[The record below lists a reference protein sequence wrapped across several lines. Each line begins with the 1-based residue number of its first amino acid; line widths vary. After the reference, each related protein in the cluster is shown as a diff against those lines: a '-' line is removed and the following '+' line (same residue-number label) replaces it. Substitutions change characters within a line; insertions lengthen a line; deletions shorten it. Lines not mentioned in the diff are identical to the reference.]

1 MRYSALFVV
10 IGLLASCTSP
20 EKLITRAWKFKDW
33 QFENVTDSASVAFGQ
48 QVREQ
53 MKTNIDFSM
62 EADSTYTIWQLKS
75 MEPVRGKWWFSADKK
90 QLFTKTDM
98 GLTQSKVLNLTKNLL
113 VFETKDPSG
122 KMIKMTCVAKPAKG
136 SK

>member
-1 MRYSALFVV
+1 MRYLVLF
-10 IGLLASCTSP
+10 IAISLLASCASR
-20 EKLITRAWKFKDW
+20 EKLIARAWKFKDW
-33 QFENVTDSASVAFGQ
+33 QFENVTDSASLAFGQ
-48 QVREQ
+48 KVREQ

-62 EADSTYTIWQLKS
+62 DADSTYTIWQLKN
-75 MEPVRGKWWFSADKK
+75 MEAVRGNWWFSADKK

-98 GLTQSKVLNLTKNLL
+98 GLTQSKVLTLTKKLL

-122 KMIKMTCVAKPAKG
+122 QMIKMTCVAKAPAG